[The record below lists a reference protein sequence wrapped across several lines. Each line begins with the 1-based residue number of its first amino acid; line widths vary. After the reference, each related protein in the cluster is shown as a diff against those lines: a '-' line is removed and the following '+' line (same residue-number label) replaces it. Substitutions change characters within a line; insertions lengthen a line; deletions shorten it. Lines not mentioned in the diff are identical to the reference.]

1 MSKYK
6 VLIIGGSGFLGS
18 HVADVFSEKKHQVII
33 IDKSKFSYSQIEKLF
48 FFPSGRWDLKF
59 KDNILIKFPENLK
72 NETLDSI
79 YKFLENYNLNNIS
92 IIDARINNQIILN
105 E

>member
-33 IDKSKFSYSQIEKLF
+33 IDKSKSKWLRKDQ
-48 FFPSGRWDLKF
+48 KF
-59 KDNILIKFPENLK
+59 
-72 NETLDSI
+72 
-79 YKFLENYNLNNIS
+79 
-92 IIDARINNQIILN
+92 INGDILN
-105 E
+105 PK